1 MDALLDVF
9 DEIECI
15 FGRISKDKGVLSELF
30 KLPSLK
36 VQAIFD
42 QDVSAFTLSEL
53 KLLLSRAEQLL
64 KDKQSGKVRVLAPK
78 EPPSKT
84 LETVT
89 MPTFV
94 EQTGFNWVMPIKTR
108 ENLYAETLQ
117 DRDREI
123 KFKTQAKIVKE
134 LSTFKDIP
142 KVEMAKFLGIDPK
155 LIYYSVKKWP
165 GFSSFV
171 LNEALEI
178 IKAKKKDK
186 SLGEFVKAQRF
197 EAKRR
202 ERLAERCDV
211 LSKVFKNYNVPV
223 SAIADTVKIPSSV
236 IRNLLEN
243 NASEI
248 TWKQMDRLEQ
258 FARMNK
264 SRKSFFVKEV
274 TFFPKHGKDFQDLYK
289 HCRELSK
296 RLNVSENE
304 IAEKT
309 EIPTSLFNALR
320 NGKFTN
326 CTHATLNTLNKYLT
340 ENKHLITV

>member
-15 FGRISKDKGVLSELF
+15 FDRISKDKGVLSELF

-53 KLLLSRAEQLL
+53 KLLLSRAEHLLNEKQLGRIRIL
-64 KDKQSGKVRVLAPK
+64 VPR
-78 EPPSKT
+78 EPQTKT
-84 LETVT
+84 PETVT
-89 MPTFV
+89 LPKFI
-94 EQTGFNWVMPIKTR
+94 ERSEFNWVLPIKTK
-108 ENLYAETLQ
+108 EKLYAETIK
-117 DRDREI
+117 DRDRELR
-123 KFKTQAKIVKE
+123 FKTQAKIAKE
-134 LSTFKDIP
+134 LAMFKDIP
-142 KVEMAKFLGIDPK
+142 KTEMAKFLGIDPK
-155 LIYYSVKKWP
+155 LIYYSLKKAP
-165 GFSSFV
+165 GFNSFV
-171 LNEALEI
+171 LNETLEI

-186 SLGEFVKAQRF
+186 SLEGFVKVQRF

-202 ERLAERCDV
+202 ERLIERCNV

-223 SAIADTVKIPSSV
+223 GAIADKVKIPSLV

-248 TWKQMDRLEQ
+248 TWGQMNRLEQ
-258 FARMNK
+258 FASINK

-274 TFFPKHGKDFQDLYK
+274 TFFPNHSKDFQDLYN
-289 HCRELSK
+289 HSRELCK
-296 RLNVSENE
+296 YLNISEKKL
-304 IAEKT
+304 AEKT
-309 EIPTSLFNALR
+309 EIPISIFNALR

-326 CTHATLNTLNKYLT
+326 CTHATLNALNNYLT